1 MWPKSPQTHN
11 LVALIV
17 GPHSFSCALLVRGNQ
32 GTLLLAAHKS
42 QPLEH
47 VTAATIRSHL
57 KQFVDQHQLAH
68 SFFSIALAPPLI
80 HEELIRLST
89 ASPGITDF
97 HQSSFGQLL
106 WDYQYLHGL
115 DDGNH
120 VFYVRGIKKSVLFE
134 YELLARHTELVL
146 TMVTST
152 YQAQL
157 DAYARIYGKSF
168 RHSQRALDLIK
179 HNYNISES
187 LNTQTVSQLLK
198 MSSAIAPHTVDIG
211 TQATLI
217 GIYYQ

>member
-1 MWPKSPQTHN
+1 MWPKSAQTHN

-17 GPHSFSCALLVRGNQ
+17 GPHSFSCALLVPSNKGA
-32 GTLLLAAHKS
+32 LLLAAHENHA
-42 QPLEH
+42 LECINAPALRQH
-47 VTAATIRSHL
+47 TKEFVARYQL
-57 KQFVDQHQLAH
+57 KN
-68 SFFSIALAPPLI
+68 SFFSIALTAPLI
-80 HEELIRLST
+80 HEELTRLSK
-89 ASPGITDF
+89 ASPHPADF
-97 HQSSFGQLL
+97 SPASLHHLL

-120 VFYVRGIKKSVLFE
+120 VFYVKGIKKSVLFE

-152 YQAQL
+152 YTAQL
-157 DAYARIYGKSF
+157 NAYARIYGKAF
-168 RHSQRALDLIK
+168 RQSQRALDLIK
-179 HNYNISES
+179 HNYKISES

-211 TQATLI
+211 TQAALI